1 MPTGSNISIVTQSA
15 PTPKSWNS
23 SARFSP
29 KKLKYLKMQRI
40 SRLRV
45 IFAAL
50 THFCLV
56 PFQSLQ
62 NYAAG
67 KTAERGKRNQNEE
80 TPVPPAVEDVAY
92 RHYKEVLPTQRLE
105 NKPIEQEYYWQEY

>member
-1 MPTGSNISIVTQSA
+1 M
-15 PTPKSWNS
+15 
-23 SARFSP
+23 
-29 KKLKYLKMQRI
+29 
-40 SRLRV
+40 

-56 PFQSLQ
+56 RCPSSLS
-62 NYAAG
+62 
-67 KTAERGKRNQNEE
+67 AERGKRNQNEE